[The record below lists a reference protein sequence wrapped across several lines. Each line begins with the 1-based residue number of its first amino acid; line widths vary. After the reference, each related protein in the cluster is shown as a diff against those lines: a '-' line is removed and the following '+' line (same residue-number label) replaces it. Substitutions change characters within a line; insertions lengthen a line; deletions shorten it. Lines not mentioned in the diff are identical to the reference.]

1 MSLGQDTKGSAL
13 TGGMKPSPGVLQTPQ
28 HVAHWVLP
36 WFLQRSCHQWASAE
50 ELPWLVISHAW
61 MEIRPV
67 QVCSWACPVKSLDNL
82 VGMAENQLAAAG
94 DFNTQGGILGSPTEV
109 QQGP

>member
-1 MSLGQDTKGSAL
+1 
-13 TGGMKPSPGVLQTPQ
+13 
-28 HVAHWVLP
+28 
-36 WFLQRSCHQWASAE
+36 
-50 ELPWLVISHAW
+50 